1 MNSKGMKL
9 VMSKDTENKVQEN
22 NEELIT
28 EENKYNT
35 VSLKEIREALAN
47 KVNNEQKKNI
57 VKEFLINV
65 CIAIVMIVYLIIVM
79 MGSKNI
85 SVDVLEKDIKIITL
99 FILAI
104 GIFILE
110 LSYKKDDVQLAMHG
124 VEVLVF
130 GSSNLCLIYVI
141 KLYFNNLSNTITYIG
156 IVVTIFYILKSL
168 LLTVRDVKRYKNE
181 NNDIREIVKKK

>member
-1 MNSKGMKL
+1 
-9 VMSKDTENKVQEN
+9 MSKDTENKVQEN

-28 EENKYNT
+28 EGNKYNT

-168 LLTVRDVKRYKNE
+168 LLTIRDVKRYKNE